1 MTKKEIPEVL
11 ILGLPNAGKSTLINA
26 LSKRKTS
33 IIGSTPNTTRD
44 KVTTTLEFDDE
55 KKLLISDLPG
65 FLEDPDDINHKF
77 QDNISRYIN
86 KVDHVLFLIDVQSKN
101 YSGLDSIFKLINN
114 NNLQNKTT
122 TVFNKAEN
130 FQIENLDKRMY
141 KYIFNSE
148 IFISA
153 YHKKGLD
160 ILENILEKLSMKI
173 GKVKDNKS
181 SIVIVGRP
189 NAGKSTLFNSILN
202 RKRSTVSDIPGTTRD
217 KINEEI
223 SLNKISYQ
231 ITDTAGIPRKKQKN
245 QIDIYSSTLAIRS
258 LENASIALI
267 IVDSEVGLTFED
279 KRILK
284 EAIEQNVTP
293 IVVLN
298 KWDKLDTFEKEVI
311 NKNINRE
318 LKQYQWVNVLRIS
331 ALRKKNILQISKSI
345 SDVENQL
352 DTRIGTS
359 ELNIK
364 FRELW
369 IKNPPHPF
377 RGKRAK
383 LKYVTQYST
392 QPPEFSFNLSSRIPK
407 NYQMFIE
414 NIIRDDFNMKNISFK
429 VKINA

>member
-1 MTKKEIPEVL
+1 MSEKKIPEIL
-11 ILGLPNAGKSTLINA
+11 IVGLPNAGKSTLINA
-26 LSKRKTS
+26 LSKTKTS

-44 KVTTTLEFDDE
+44 KVTTTLEFDNE
-55 KKLLISDLPG
+55 KRLLISDLPG
-65 FLEDPDDINHKF
+65 FLEVPDNAYNKF
-77 QDNISRYIN
+77 QNNILRYIN
-86 KVDHVLFLIDVQSKN
+86 KVEHILFLIDVNSKN
-101 YSGLDSIFKLINN
+101 YSGLDSIFNLINS

-130 FQIENLDKRMY
+130 FKIENLDKRMY

-160 ILENILEKLSMKI
+160 VLVNVLEKISI
-173 GKVKDNKS
+173 KVPKDNDKKS

-189 NAGKSTLFNSILN
+189 NAGKSTLFNSLLN
-202 RKRSTVSDIPGTTRD
+202 SKRSTVSNIPGTTRD
-217 KINEEI
+217 KVNEEI

-231 ITDTAGIPRKKQKN
+231 ISDTAGIPRKTQKN
-245 QIDIYSSTLAIRS
+245 QIDRYSSTLAIRS
-258 LENASIALI
+258 LENASLALI
-267 IVDSEVGLTFED
+267 VVDSEVGLSFED

-284 EAIEQNVTP
+284 EAIKQNVTP

-298 KWDKLDTFEKEVI
+298 KWDKLNTFEKEEI
-311 NKNINRE
+311 NKNIKNE

-331 ALRKKNILQISKSI
+331 ALNKKNIAQISRSI
-345 SDVENQL
+345 NDVEEQL
-352 DTRIGTS
+352 HTRIGTS
-359 ELNIK
+359 ELNTK

-369 IKNPPHPF
+369 IQNPPHPF

-383 LKYVTQYST
+383 LKYVTQYSSY
-392 QPPEFSFNLSSRIPK
+392 PPEFSFNLSSRIPK
-407 NYQMFIE
+407 NYQKFIE
-414 NIIRDDFNMKNISFK
+414 NNIRQNFNMKNICFK

>member
-1 MTKKEIPEVL
+1 MSEKKIPEIL

-26 LSKRKTS
+26 LSNRKTS

-44 KVTTTLEFDDE
+44 KVTTTLEFDDN

-65 FLEDPDDINHKF
+65 FLEVSDNFNENF
-77 QDNISRYIN
+77 QDNILRYIN
-86 KVDHVLFLIDVQSKN
+86 KVEHILFLIDVRSKN

-130 FQIENLDKRMY
+130 FKVENLDKRMY

-148 IFISA
+148 IYISA

-160 ILENILEKLSMKI
+160 ILKDVLERISIKTPQYNDK
-173 GKVKDNKS
+173 KS

-189 NAGKSTLFNSILN
+189 NAGKSTLFNSLLN
-202 RKRSTVSDIPGTTRD
+202 NKRSSVSNTPGTTRD
-217 KINEEI
+217 KINEVI
-223 SLNKISYQ
+223 SINKVSYQ
-231 ITDTAGIPRKKQKN
+231 ITDTAGIPRKTQKN
-245 QIDIYSSTLAIRS
+245 QIDKYSSTLAIRS
-258 LENASIALI
+258 LENAALALI
-267 IVDSEVGLTFED
+267 VVDSEVGLTFED

-298 KWDKLDTFEKEVI
+298 KWDKLDTAKKEDI
-311 NKNINRE
+311 NKNIRNE
-318 LKQYQWVNVLRIS
+318 LKQYQWVNVLRVS
-331 ALRKKNILQISKSI
+331 ALNKKNIIQISKTI
-345 SDVENQL
+345 NDVEDQL
-352 DTRIGTS
+352 HTRIGTS

-377 RGKRAK
+377 RGKKAK
-383 LKYVTQYST
+383 LKYVTQYSSH
-392 QPPEFSFNLSSRIPK
+392 PPEFSFNLSSRIPK

-414 NIIRDDFNMKNISFK
+414 NNIRENFNMKNICFK

>member
-1 MTKKEIPEVL
+1 MSEKKIPEIL
-11 ILGLPNAGKSTLINA
+11 IVGLPNAGKSTLINA
-26 LSKRKTS
+26 LSRSKTS

-44 KVTTTLEFDDE
+44 KVTTTLEFEDE

-65 FLEDPDDINHKF
+65 FLEDPDDINLKF
-77 QDNISRYIN
+77 QDNILRYIN
-86 KVDHVLFLIDVQSKN
+86 KAEHILFLIDVQSKN
-101 YSGLDSIFKLINN
+101 YSSLDAIFKLINN

-130 FQIENLDKRMY
+130 FKIENLDKRMY
-141 KYIFNSE
+141 KYIFNTE
-148 IFISA
+148 LFISA

-160 ILENILEKLSMKI
+160 VLENILKKLSK
-173 GKVKDNKS
+173 KSSNENNKKS

-189 NAGKSTLFNSILN
+189 NAGKSTLFNALLN
-202 RKRSTVSDIPGTTRD
+202 SNRSTVSNVPGTTRD
-217 KINEEI
+217 KINEDI
-223 SLNKISYQ
+223 NLNTVSYQ
-231 ITDTAGIPRKKQKN
+231 ITDTAGIPRKRQNN
-245 QIDIYSSTLAIRS
+245 QIDMYSSTVAIRS
-258 LENASIALI
+258 LENATLALI
-267 IVDSEVGLTFED
+267 VIDSEVGLSFED

-284 EAIEQNVTP
+284 EAIVQNVTP
-293 IVVLN
+293 LVVFN
-298 KWDKLDTFEKEVI
+298 KWDKLDTYEKKEI
-311 NKNINRE
+311 NKNIKNE

-331 ALRKKNILQISKSI
+331 ALNKKNITQISKRI
-345 SDVENQL
+345 KDLEDQL
-352 DTRIGTS
+352 NTRIGTS

-383 LKYVTQYST
+383 LKYVTQYSSY
-392 QPPEFSFNLSSRIPK
+392 PPEFSFNLSSRIPK

-414 NIIRDDFNMKNISFK
+414 NNIRENFNMKNICFK

>member
-1 MTKKEIPEVL
+1 MTKNKIPEVL

-44 KVTTTLEFDDE
+44 KVTTTLDFEDE

-65 FLEDPDDINHKF
+65 FLEDPNDIDHKF
-77 QDNISRYIN
+77 QDNIIRYIN
-86 KVDHVLFLIDVQSKN
+86 KADHILFLIDVHTKN

-114 NNLQNKTT
+114 NNLQNKTS

-130 FQIENLDKRMY
+130 FEIENLDKRMY

-148 IFISA
+148 LFISA

-160 ILENILEKLSMKI
+160 VLENILKKFSK
-173 GKVKDNKS
+173 KSTNDNNKKS

-189 NAGKSTLFNSILN
+189 NAGKSTLFNSLLN
-202 RKRSTVSDIPGTTRD
+202 SNRATVSNVPGTTRD

-223 SLNKISYQ
+223 NLNTVSYK

-245 QIDIYSSTLAIRS
+245 QIDMYSSTLAIRS

-267 IVDSEVGLTFED
+267 VVDSEVGLSFED
-279 KRILK
+279 KRIIR
-284 EAIEQNVTP
+284 EAIEQTVTP
-293 IVVLN
+293 IIVFN
-298 KWDKLDTFEKEVI
+298 KWDKLETNHKEEI
-311 NKNINRE
+311 NKNIKNE

-331 ALRKKNILQISKSI
+331 ALNKKNIIQISKAI
-345 SDVENQL
+345 KDIENQL
-352 DTRIGTS
+352 HTRVGTS
-359 ELNIK
+359 ELNTK

-383 LKYVTQYST
+383 LKYVTQYSSH
-392 QPPEFSFNLSSRIPK
+392 PPEFSFNLSSRIPK

-414 NIIRDDFNMKNISFK
+414 NNIRQYFNMKNICFK

>member
-86 KVDHVLFLIDVQSKN
+86 KVDHILFLIDVQSKN

-130 FQIENLDKRMY
+130 FQIENLDRRMY

-189 NAGKSTLFNSILN
+189 NAGKSTLFNSMLN

-245 QIDIYSSTLAIRS
+245 QIDIYSSNLAIRS

-298 KWDKLDTFEKEVI
+298 KWDKLDTFEKEEI
-311 NKNINRE
+311 NKNIKRE

-345 SDVENQL
+345 SDVEDQL

>member
-1 MTKKEIPEVL
+1 MSEKKIPEIL
-11 ILGLPNAGKSTLINA
+11 IVGLPNAGKSTLINA
-26 LSKRKTS
+26 LSRRKTS

-44 KVTTTLEFDDE
+44 KVTTTLEFDNE
-55 KKLLISDLPG
+55 KRLLISDLPG
-65 FLEDPDDINHKF
+65 FLEVPDNAYNKF
-77 QDNISRYIN
+77 QNNILRYIN
-86 KVDHVLFLIDVQSKN
+86 KVEHILFLIDVNSKN
-101 YSGLDSIFKLINN
+101 YSGLDSIFNLINS

-130 FQIENLDKRMY
+130 FKIENLDKRMY

-160 ILENILEKLSMKI
+160 VLVNVLEKISI
-173 GKVKDNKS
+173 KVPKDNDKKS

-189 NAGKSTLFNSILN
+189 NAGKSTLFNSLLN
-202 RKRSTVSDIPGTTRD
+202 SKRSTVSNIPGTTRD
-217 KINEEI
+217 KVNEEI

-231 ITDTAGIPRKKQKN
+231 ISDTAGIPRKTQKN
-245 QIDIYSSTLAIRS
+245 QIDRYSSTLAIRS
-258 LENASIALI
+258 LENASLALI
-267 IVDSEVGLTFED
+267 VVDSEVGLSFED

-284 EAIEQNVTP
+284 EAIKQNVTP

-298 KWDKLDTFEKEVI
+298 KWDKLNTFEKEEI
-311 NKNINRE
+311 NKNIKNE

-331 ALRKKNILQISKSI
+331 ALNKKNIAQISRSI
-345 SDVENQL
+345 NDVEEQL
-352 DTRIGTS
+352 HTRIGTS
-359 ELNIK
+359 ELNTK

-369 IKNPPHPF
+369 IQNPPHPF

-383 LKYVTQYST
+383 LKYVTQYSSY
-392 QPPEFSFNLSSRIPK
+392 PPEFSFNLSSRIPK
-407 NYQMFIE
+407 NYQKFIE
-414 NIIRDDFNMKNISFK
+414 NNIRQNFNMKNICFK

>member
-1 MTKKEIPEVL
+1 MSEKKIPEIL
-11 ILGLPNAGKSTLINA
+11 IVGLPNAGKSTLINA
-26 LSKRKTS
+26 LSKTKTS

-44 KVTTTLEFDDE
+44 KVTTTLEFDNE
-55 KKLLISDLPG
+55 KRLLISDLPG
-65 FLEDPDDINHKF
+65 FLEVPDNAYNKF
-77 QDNISRYIN
+77 QNNILRYIN
-86 KVDHVLFLIDVQSKN
+86 KVEHILFLIDVNSKN
-101 YSGLDSIFKLINN
+101 YSGLDSIFNLINS

-130 FQIENLDKRMY
+130 FKIENLDKRMY

-160 ILENILEKLSMKI
+160 VLVNVLEKISI
-173 GKVKDNKS
+173 KVPKDNDKKS

-189 NAGKSTLFNSILN
+189 NAGKSTLFNSLLN
-202 RKRSTVSDIPGTTRD
+202 SKRSTVSNIPGTTRD
-217 KINEEI
+217 KVNEEI

-231 ITDTAGIPRKKQKN
+231 ISDTAGIPRKIQKN
-245 QIDIYSSTLAIRS
+245 QIDRYSSTLAIRS
-258 LENASIALI
+258 LENASLALI
-267 IVDSEVGLTFED
+267 VVDSEVGLSFED

-284 EAIEQNVTP
+284 EAIKQNVTP

-298 KWDKLDTFEKEVI
+298 KWDKLNTFEKEEI
-311 NKNINRE
+311 NKNIKNE

-331 ALRKKNILQISKSI
+331 ALNKKNIAQISRSI
-345 SDVENQL
+345 NDVEEQL
-352 DTRIGTS
+352 HTRIGTS
-359 ELNIK
+359 ELNTK

-369 IKNPPHPF
+369 IQNPPHPF

-383 LKYVTQYST
+383 LKYVTQYSSY
-392 QPPEFSFNLSSRIPK
+392 PPEFSFNLSSRIPK
-407 NYQMFIE
+407 NYQKYIE
-414 NIIRDDFNMKNISFK
+414 NNIRQNFNMKNICFK

>member
-1 MTKKEIPEVL
+1 MSEKKIPEIL
-11 ILGLPNAGKSTLINA
+11 IVGLPNAGKSTLINA
-26 LSKRKTS
+26 LSRSKTS

-44 KVTTTLEFDDE
+44 KVTTTLEFEDE

-65 FLEDPDDINHKF
+65 FLEDPDDINLKF
-77 QDNISRYIN
+77 QDNILRYIN
-86 KVDHVLFLIDVQSKN
+86 KAEHILFLIDVQSKN
-101 YSGLDSIFKLINN
+101 YSSLDAIFKLINN

-130 FQIENLDKRMY
+130 FKIENLDKRMY
-141 KYIFNSE
+141 KYIFNTE
-148 IFISA
+148 LFISA

-160 ILENILEKLSMKI
+160 VLENILKKLSK
-173 GKVKDNKS
+173 KSSNENNKKS

-189 NAGKSTLFNSILN
+189 NAGKSTLFNALLN
-202 RKRSTVSDIPGTTRD
+202 SNRSTVSNVPGTTRD
-217 KINEEI
+217 KINEDI
-223 SLNKISYQ
+223 NLNTVSYQ
-231 ITDTAGIPRKKQKN
+231 ITDTAGIPRKKQNN
-245 QIDIYSSTLAIRS
+245 QIDMYSSTVAIRS
-258 LENASIALI
+258 LENATLALI
-267 IVDSEVGLTFED
+267 VIDSEVGLSFED

-293 IVVLN
+293 LVVFN
-298 KWDKLDTFEKEVI
+298 KWDKLDTYEKEEI
-311 NKNINRE
+311 NKNIKNE

-331 ALRKKNILQISKSI
+331 ALNKKNITQISKRI
-345 SDVENQL
+345 KDLEDQL
-352 DTRIGTS
+352 NTRIGTS

-383 LKYVTQYST
+383 LKYVTQYSSY
-392 QPPEFSFNLSSRIPK
+392 PPEFSFNLSSRIPK

-414 NIIRDDFNMKNISFK
+414 NNIRQNFNMKNICFK

>member
-1 MTKKEIPEVL
+1 MSEKKIPEIL
-11 ILGLPNAGKSTLINA
+11 IVGLPNAGKSTLINA

-33 IIGSTPNTTRD
+33 IVGSTPNTTRD
-44 KVTTTLEFDDE
+44 KVTTTIDFDNE
-55 KKLLISDLPG
+55 KRLLISDLPG
-65 FLEDPDDINHKF
+65 YLEVPDNNNEKF
-77 QDNISRYIN
+77 QDNILRYIN
-86 KVDHVLFLIDVQSKN
+86 KVEHILFLIDVNSKN
-101 YSGLDSIFKLINN
+101 YFGLDSIFNLINN

-130 FQIENLDKRMY
+130 FKIDNLDKRMY

-160 ILENILEKLSMKI
+160 VLENVLEKISIKAP
-173 GKVKDNKS
+173 KDNDRKS

-189 NAGKSTLFNSILN
+189 NAGKSTLFNSLLN
-202 RKRSTVSDIPGTTRD
+202 SKRSTVSNVPGTTRD

-245 QIDIYSSTLAIRS
+245 QIDKYSSTLAIRS

-267 IVDSEVGLTFED
+267 VVDSEVGLSFED

-284 EAIEQNVTP
+284 EAIEQIVTP

-298 KWDKLDTFEKEVI
+298 KWDKLGTFDKEEM
-311 NKNINRE
+311 NKNIRNA
-318 LKQYQWVNVLRIS
+318 LKQYQWVSILRIS
-331 ALRKKNILQISKSI
+331 ALNKKNILQISKTI
-345 SDVENQL
+345 NDVEDQL
-352 DTRIGTS
+352 HTRIGTS

-383 LKYVTQYST
+383 LKYVTQYSSY
-392 QPPEFSFNLSSRIPK
+392 PPEFSFNLSSRIPK
-407 NYQMFIE
+407 NYRMFIE
-414 NIIRDDFNMKNISFK
+414 NNIRKYYNMKNICFK
-429 VKINA
+429 IKINA

>member
-189 NAGKSTLFNSILN
+189 NAGKSTLFNSMLN

>member
-1 MTKKEIPEVL
+1 MSEKKIPEIL
-11 ILGLPNAGKSTLINA
+11 IVGLPNAGKSTLINA
-26 LSKRKTS
+26 LSRRKTS

-44 KVTTTLEFDDE
+44 KVTTTLDFDNE

-65 FLEDPDDINHKF
+65 YLEVPDSNNEKF
-77 QDNISRYIN
+77 QDNILRYIN
-86 KVDHVLFLIDVQSKN
+86 KVEHILFLIDVNSKN
-101 YSGLDSIFKLINN
+101 YFGLDSIFNLINN

-130 FQIENLDKRMY
+130 FNIDNLDKRMY

-153 YHKKGLD
+153 YHRKGLD
-160 ILENILEKLSMKI
+160 VLENVLEKISTKAP
-173 GKVKDNKS
+173 KDNDRKS

-189 NAGKSTLFNSILN
+189 NAGKSTLFNSLLN
-202 RKRSTVSDIPGTTRD
+202 SKRSTVSNVPGTTRD
-217 KINEEI
+217 KINAEI

-245 QIDIYSSTLAIRS
+245 QIDKYSSTLAIRS

-267 IVDSEVGLTFED
+267 VVDSEVGLSFED

-298 KWDKLDTFEKEVI
+298 KWDKLDTFDKEEM
-311 NKNINRE
+311 NKNIRNA

-331 ALRKKNILQISKSI
+331 ALNKKNILQISKTI
-345 SDVENQL
+345 NDVEDQL
-352 DTRIGTS
+352 HTRIGTS

-383 LKYVTQYST
+383 LKYVTQYSSY
-392 QPPEFSFNLSSRIPK
+392 PPEFSFNLSSRIPK
-407 NYQMFIE
+407 NYRMFIE
-414 NIIRDDFNMKNISFK
+414 NNIRKYYNMKNICFK
-429 VKINA
+429 IKINA

>member
-1 MTKKEIPEVL
+1 MTKNKIPEVL

-26 LSKRKTS
+26 LSKSKTS

-44 KVTTTLEFDDE
+44 KVTTTLEFENE

-65 FLEDPDDINHKF
+65 FLEDPDDINLKF
-77 QDNISRYIN
+77 QDNILRYIN
-86 KVDHVLFLIDVQSKN
+86 KAEHILFLIDVQSKN

-122 TVFNKAEN
+122 TLFNKAEN
-130 FQIENLDKRMY
+130 FEIENLDKRMY
-141 KYIFNSE
+141 KYIFNTE
-148 IFISA
+148 LFISA

-160 ILENILEKLSMKI
+160 ILENILKKLSK
-173 GKVKDNKS
+173 KSSNQNNKKS

-189 NAGKSTLFNSILN
+189 NAGKSTLFNALLN
-202 RKRSTVSDIPGTTRD
+202 SNRSTVSNVPGTTRD
-217 KINEEI
+217 KINEDI
-223 SLNKISYQ
+223 NLNTVSYQ
-231 ITDTAGIPRKKQKN
+231 ITDTAGIPRKKQNN
-245 QIDIYSSTLAIRS
+245 QIDMYSSTVAIRS
-258 LENASIALI
+258 LENATLALI
-267 IVDSEVGLTFED
+267 VIDSEVGLSFED

-284 EAIEQNVTP
+284 EAIDQNVTP
-293 IVVLN
+293 LVVFN
-298 KWDKLDTFEKEVI
+298 KWDKLDTFEKEEI
-311 NKNINRE
+311 NKNIKNE

-331 ALRKKNILQISKSI
+331 ALSKKNITQISKSI
-345 SDVENQL
+345 KDVEDQL
-352 DTRIGTS
+352 HTRIGTS

-383 LKYVTQYST
+383 LKYVTQYSSY
-392 QPPEFSFNLSSRIPK
+392 PPEFSFNLSSRIPK

-414 NIIRDDFNMKNISFK
+414 NNIRQNFNMKNICFK